1 MGDDLPEP
9 AAPEEEDF
17 DRRFLASWRAELLSR
32 AWAAL
37 DQLQERTAQP
47 YHTVLRLRVEH
58 PEMHSPEMAARM
70 SMVLGRPIS
79 AGGLRMALQRSR
91 DRFVGFLLEEV
102 AGSLGAPGKD
112 ELEQELIDLNLL
124 GYCGPALKRIGTN

>member
-9 AAPEEEDF
+9 AAPEEDDF
-17 DRRFLASWRAELLSR
+17 DRRFLASWRSELMSR

-37 DQLQERTAQP
+37 ARLQERTDQP

-58 PEMHSPEMAARM
+58 PEMRSPEMAERM
-70 SMVLGRPIS
+70 STALGRPIS

-102 AGSLGAPGKD
+102 AGTLTAPGRG

-124 GYCGPALKRIGTN
+124 EYCGPALKRLGSD